1 MRIAAL
7 YDIHGNLPA
16 LAAVLAEVVAFGADA
31 IVVGGDVMPGPM
43 VRESLAA
50 LEAPQIPAQ
59 FITGNGEADVLAAR
73 TGRMPERVPPPVHD
87 VVRWTGAQLSDER
100 AASISAWPATIT
112 VDVPDVGRILFCHA
126 TPTDDNEIF
135 TEVTPDEAL
144 ISRFG
149 SVDADIV
156 VCGHTHMAFDRSVGG
171 KRVVNAGSVGMPFG
185 PPGADWLLIDGDLEL
200 RHTTYDLQAGADRIR
215 ATPYPA
221 SDGFA
226 STYVLD
232 PPDARTMRDMFEAS
246 AVRAP

>member
-16 LAAVLAEVVAFGADA
+16 LEAVLAEVSEHADA

-43 VRESLAA
+43 AIEALAL
-50 LEAPQIPAQ
+50 LEGLDTPTQ

-112 VDVPDVGRILFCHA
+112 VDVPELGRILFCHA

-135 TEVTPDEAL
+135 TELTPDAAL
-144 ISRFG
+144 IPRFE
-149 SVDADIV
+149 SVDADVV
-156 VCGHTHMAFDRSVGG
+156 VCGHTHMAFDRRVGDT
-171 KRVVNAGSVGMPFG
+171 RVVNAGSVGMPFG
-185 PPGADWLLIDGDLEL
+185 PPGADWLWIDGDLEL
-200 RHTTYDLQAGADRIR
+200 RHTSYDLEAAADRIR
-215 ATPYPA
+215 VTPYPA